1 MGLFDTRSAYV
12 ELPRLEVGHP
22 LAVEAQVLT
31 MMSHCLVFGR
41 GDVVSCFDAVSSLAP
56 VYRNSTI
63 EYMDGMDEAHQWVVR
78 LPGSAA
84 AWTAIESA
92 EGSAIYTAFP
102 RNDSIEQM
110 IRDADMPLERGI
122 RRPWSHADVKPG
134 EPFPAEFVRIFC
146 GARARPAW
154 EIPALAHLRP
164 ATVPSHVASNE
175 YAAASPTGPAA
186 GWYQDPQGW
195 GYRWW
200 DGTRWTEH
208 VQR

>member
-1 MGLFDTRSAYV
+1 MAFFDTRSAYV

-56 VYRNSTI
+56 VYRNSNI
-63 EYMDGMDEAHQWVVR
+63 EYMEGMDEAHQWVVR
-78 LPGSAA
+78 LPYSGAV
-84 AWTAIESA
+84 WTAIESA

-102 RNDSIEQM
+102 RQDTIEQM

-122 RRPWSHADVKPG
+122 RKPWSHADVKPG
-134 EPFPAEFVRIFC
+134 EPFPAEFVRIVC
-146 GARARPAW
+146 GGRTRPAW

-164 ATVPSHVASNE
+164 AGCAVPVVPPGYAST
-175 YAAASPTGPAA
+175 PQTGPAA
-186 GWYQDPQGW
+186 GWYPDPQGG

-200 DGTRWTEH
+200 DGVVWTEH